1 MSSRSAGL
9 SLATQLFLLQ
19 VSVVALVLISGGVLT
34 FLHTRG
40 DNEVSAQRRVLDVA
54 QTLARSPDLDGA
66 LRERDPAR
74 RLQPLAESVRHAT
87 GVDFVVIMNRDGVRY
102 SHPDPGRIGGLF
114 LGHVEPALRG
124 RPFTETYTGT
134 LGPSVRAVV
143 PVFGSNSRV
152 DGLVAVGITRAKIS
166 EQILHRIPSLA
177 GVIALGFGLAAL
189 GALLVSR
196 RLRRQT
202 LGLGPAEITRMYEH
216 HDAVLHAVRE
226 GLLVFGRDRRLLL
239 ANDEAIRLLGL
250 HPDDDEGRPATDLPL
265 PASLR
270 ELVVSGRNAVDEIH
284 LTDDRTI
291 VINQA
296 PAMRDGRPLGTV
308 TTLRDHTEL
317 KALSGE
323 LDSVRGFAEALRAQA
338 HEAANR
344 LHTVVSLIELNRP
357 GEAVTFATA
366 ELAAAQQLT
375 DRLLAAIA
383 EPVLAALLL
392 GKGSEANERGVEF
405 LVTEDTEVV
414 KVGVDSRDLVTLVG
428 NLVDNAIEAALEAP
442 PPRKVAV
449 TVRAD
454 EQGTVVCV
462 RDSGTGLDPGR
473 VADAFTRGWSTKD
486 TSGTKTRGL
495 GLALVRQ
502 AVTRHGGT
510 IDVTRDQGAV
520 FTVHLPRTDALEDR

>member
-1 MSSRSAGL
+1 M

-19 VSVVALVLISGGVLT
+19 VSVVAFVLISGGVLT
-34 FLHTRG
+34 FLHARG
-40 DNEVSAQRRVLDVA
+40 DNEVSTQQRVLDVA
-54 QTLARSPDLDGA
+54 QTLARSRDLEVA
-66 LRERDPAR
+66 FAEPDPAR
-74 RLQPLAESVRHAT
+74 RLQPLAESVRLAT

-102 SHPDPGRIGGLF
+102 SHPNPAQIGGLF
-114 LGHVEPALRG
+114 IGHVEPALHG

-143 PVFGSNSRV
+143 PVYGTDAQV
-152 DGLVAVGITRAKIS
+152 DGLVSVGITRAKIS
-166 EQILHRIPSLA
+166 EQVLHQIPSLA
-177 GVIALGFGLAAL
+177 GITTLGFGLAAL

-202 LGLGPAEITRMYEH
+202 LGLGAPEITRMYEH

-250 HPDDDEGRPATDLPL
+250 RSDDEGRPAMELELPE
-265 PASLR
+265 SLR
-270 ELVVSGRNAVDEIH
+270 EVVASGRNAVDEIH

-296 PAMRDGRPLGTV
+296 PAMREGRTLGTV

-357 GEAVTFATA
+357 DEAVTFATA
-366 ELAAAQQLT
+366 ELAAAQELT
-375 DRLLAAIA
+375 DRLLSAIA

-392 GKGSEANERGVEF
+392 GKAAEANERGVEF
-405 LVTEDTEVV
+405 LITEDTGVV

-428 NLVDNAIEAALEAP
+428 NLVDNAIEAALEAA
-442 PPRKVAV
+442 PPRKVTV

-454 EQGTVVCV
+454 EQDTIVCV
-462 RDSGTGLDPGR
+462 RDSGDGLAPDL
-473 VADAFTRGWSTKD
+473 VADAFTRGWSTKNVP
-486 TSGTKTRGL
+486 GTKSRGL

-502 AVTRHGGT
+502 VVTRHGGT
-510 IDVTRDQGAV
+510 IDVTRDEGAV
-520 FTVHLPRTDALEDR
+520 FTVRLPEADAMEDR